1 MGRSG
6 NGGIGVVTESNQNR
20 IANEELFHLLTDR
33 VHRIAGLNLEE
44 DDHFLVLRD
53 KDKVIARWSAT
64 GVTAEEIRDTT
75 NSYIA
80 SSLSA
85 LELRLL
91 RFWQRYPRA
100 KLSLYTIAGALDTAR
115 TNLRHAIT
123 ALVEKGILKEQDGDT
138 GLTTYTLAGDR
149 QMQEYIAGLAK
160 FDWSELEISG
170 KKLEGEAVLV

>member
-1 MGRSG
+1 M
-6 NGGIGVVTESNQNR
+6 VTKSNHNR
-20 IANEELFHLLTDR
+20 IANDELFRFLRDR
-33 VHRIAGLNLEE
+33 VHKMTGLNLEE

-53 KDKVIARWSAT
+53 KDNVIARWSAT
-64 GVTAEEIRDTT
+64 GVTAEEIQDST

-91 RFWQRYPRA
+91 RFWQRHPRA

-115 TNLRHAIT
+115 ANLRHAIT
-123 ALVEKGILKEQDGDT
+123 ALVEKGILKEQDGDI
-138 GLTTYTLAGDR
+138 GLTTYTLAGDWR
-149 QMQEYIAGLAK
+149 MQEYIAGLVE
-160 FDWSELEISG
+160 FDWSELEISR